1 MEPGNT
7 LILVDND
14 MRRRASLSHSLSTFE
29 VHVEPFETVG
39 ELVTSWPR
47 ARTILIH
54 ETGSAVSDLI
64 GEMARHGK
72 WYPIVAFAEQPHI
85 AQVVGAILD
94 GAVDYLPWPVSNE
107 DLLSALDRAQHRSGR
122 LGNARLREAI
132 ARGRIERLTE
142 REREVLDCVASG
154 LSNRKIGE
162 KLDISPR
169 TVEIHRANMLNKLGA
184 SHTSQA
190 IRIAIEA
197 ELIR

>member
-1 MEPGNT
+1 MEPGNR
-7 LILVDND
+7 LILVDSD
-14 MRRRASLSHSLSTFE
+14 VRRRASLSHSLSAYD
-29 VHVEPFETVG
+29 VHVEPFETVR
-39 ELVTSWPR
+39 ELAASWPR
-47 ARTILIH
+47 AGTILIH

-64 GEMARHGK
+64 GEMARCGT
-72 WYPIVAFAEQPHI
+72 WFPIVAFAEHPRI
-85 AQVVGAILD
+85 AEVVGAILD
-94 GAVDYLPWPVSNE
+94 GAVDYLSWPVSNE
-107 DLLSALDRAQHRSGR
+107 DLLAALTRAQGRSGR
-122 LGNARLREAI
+122 LGNARLRETI